1 MKLVI
6 ISFVLF
12 GISFLASRSISTT
25 KDIRTIQKNQEP
37 CLESKM
43 PKPSKKVFNA
53 KSGIFVS
60 LANEIDLCPAIETE
74 QILSATSQHIHK
86 DSVSKEPQDL
96 IDVESKISNSE
107 KPKYLTED
115 EQEIE
120 DKRLEGLK
128 EASKPINKDF
138 ARFNISEGIPS
149 GALYYGIHLGS
160 YIDSEQFLG
169 KKTCENPTFYYMNNP
184 SSYLSAFFT
193 INHDR
198 EFGGIVRIINE
209 YFNTIIEAKLTVFD
223 FPDEPF
229 EKYIP
234 KGKYSM
240 WVHEEIQAGFKGH
253 RYETNNISMPRS
265 WGDNYNSSPW
275 LYNSCTKSIS
285 TISNHCSI
293 DPSYD
298 MQFKD
303 FFYLV
308 DYDLIL
314 GNIYCKKSSDPKWT
328 RISTLELKRYK

>member
-1 MKLVI
+1 MKIFI
-6 ISFVLF
+6 ISFILF
-12 GISFLASRSISTT
+12 GASFLSSKLISTAQEVDTPLNSKELCQTIKVSQLT
-25 KDIRTIQKNQEP
+25 KAK
-37 CLESKM
+37 
-43 PKPSKKVFNA
+43 FNHENGVLIPFTSEA
-53 KSGIFVS
+53 
-60 LANEIDLCPAIETE
+60 DLCPVLVTHKILNSTIKHKFQPETLPE
-74 QILSATSQHIHK
+74 P
-86 DSVSKEPQDL
+86 KEI
-96 IDVESKISNSE
+96 IDVEDKISESE
-107 KPKYLTED
+107 KPKELTED
-115 EQEIE
+115 EEKIE
-120 DKRLEGLK
+120 DKRIDGLK
-128 EASKPINKDF
+128 KATKPFTEDF
-138 ARFNISEGIPS
+138 ARFNISEATPS

-160 YIDSEQFLG
+160 YTDSEQLLG
-169 KKTCENPTFYYMNNP
+169 KKTCESPKFYYMNNP

-240 WVHEEIQAGFKGH
+240 WAHEELQAGFKGH

-314 GNIYCKKSSDPKWT
+314 GNIYCKKSSDSKWT
-328 RISTLELKRYK
+328 RISTLELRRYK